1 MGWTHCFDGR
11 LKPNGSVDRRYECDR
26 LCTWCRKD
34 EHGNVISSGEVLK
47 SSMVGSTYYAA
58 VRNKDGKV
66 WAAIFQTCGRTKW
79 DGSLWGYKD
88 MDETV
93 GPWEDKCPASI
104 LALLSPTDSISA
116 NEWRE
121 RCRRNIAKAAEIRRN
136 GPKPLFAPVG
146 VTVTVEGKSWIMT
159 SSAYKEKTM
168 YRYRGVRFSKA
179 RWRDYDH
186 AMCAFLR
193 EYGTKEQK
201 KEWAEAGRPC
211 PNDWKGAAA

>member
-26 LCTWCRKD
+26 LCNWKEVD
-34 EHGNVISSGEVLK
+34 SNGKVISRGELLK
-47 SSMVGSTYYAA
+47 SAMVGSTYYAA

-66 WAAIFQTCGRTKW
+66 WAAIIQTCGRTKW
-79 DGSLWGYKD
+79 DGTIWGYKN
-88 MDETV
+88 MDETM
-93 GPWEDKCPASI
+93 GPCEDKCPASI
-104 LALLSPTDSISA
+104 LALLSPTDNATA
-116 NEWRE
+116 NEWSE
-121 RCRRNIAKAAEIRRN
+121 RCRLNIAKAAEIRRN
-136 GPKPLFAPVG
+136 GHKPLFTPVG

-179 RWRDYDH
+179 RWHDYDH